1 MRELFTDE
9 EWAAL
14 LQAPLQAI
22 IGVVL
27 ADRVDPVLFLQELKA
42 GVAIVAEELQ
52 RKDIAGDLAPVL
64 VSGLAQLDAAD
75 PLQGEQL
82 VLKKQF
88 EILGL
93 IQTFKSSKEGR
104 DFVIAHLQKVVAILD
119 TKVTGVQASEAK
131 QWLMSV
137 AVKVAEAQREGGILG
152 IGSSRI
158 SDKENEVLRK
168 MSVALGV
175 AY

>member
-1 MRELFTDE
+1 MRENFTDK
-9 EWAAL
+9 EWTTL
-14 LQAPLQAI
+14 LQAPSQVI

-27 ADRVDPVLFLQELKA
+27 ADRVDPVSFLQELKA

-52 RKDIAGDLAPVL
+52 RKDIAGDLAPLL
-64 VSGLAQLDAAD
+64 VSGIAELDAAD
-75 PLQGEQL
+75 PLKGEQL
-82 VLKKQF
+82 LLKKQF

-104 DFVIAHLQKVVAILD
+104 DLAIAHLQKVVAILD

-131 QWLMSV
+131 QWLMAV
-137 AVKVAEAQREGGILG
+137 AVKVAEAYREGGILG
-152 IGSSRI
+152 LGSSRV

-168 MSVALGV
+168 MSAALGV
-175 AY
+175 DY

>member
-1 MRELFTDE
+1 MRENFTDK
-9 EWAAL
+9 EWTTL
-14 LQAPLQAI
+14 LQAPSQAI

-27 ADRVDPVLFLQELKA
+27 ADRVDPVSFLQELKA

-52 RKDIAGDLAPVL
+52 RKDIAGDLAPLL
-64 VSGLAQLDAAD
+64 VSGIAELDAAD
-75 PLQGEQL
+75 PLKGEQL
-82 VLKKQF
+82 LLKKQF

-104 DFVIAHLQKVVAILD
+104 DLAIAHLQKVGASLD
-119 TKVTGVQASEAK
+119 TKVTGAQASEAK

-137 AVKVAEAQREGGILG
+137 AVKVAEAYREGGILG
-152 IGSSRI
+152 LGSSRV

-168 MSVALGV
+168 MSAALGV
-175 AY
+175 DY